1 MTNVRCE
8 NPNKYLPNGNMATAH
23 GEIGA
28 IQQLVNSGI
37 AKNADIVLDVK
48 GKDVCGYCKGD
59 IAAMAE
65 KAGIKS
71 VLIHANKDKKDAPPV
86 TYYWEPGMKSVKEV
100 NKWNKLKW
108 VGTTQV

>member
-1 MTNVRCE
+1 M
-8 NPNKYLPNGNMATAH
+8 
-23 GEIGA
+23 
-28 IQQLVNSGI
+28 
-37 AKNADIVLDVK
+37 DVK

-108 VGTTQV
+108 VGTTPV